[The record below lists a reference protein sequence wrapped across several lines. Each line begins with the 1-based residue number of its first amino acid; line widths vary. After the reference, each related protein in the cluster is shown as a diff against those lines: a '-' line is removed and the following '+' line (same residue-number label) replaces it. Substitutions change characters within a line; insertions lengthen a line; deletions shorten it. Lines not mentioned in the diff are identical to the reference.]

1 MSKSIETNSN
11 LIKGNTTTIEGIK
24 TKIEDLE
31 LGVAVKDQYDRIKYT
46 SFVDWHIRLEIYS
59 NITDTTILNEDL
71 LYSNLIPN
79 YIDYIHLDSYSN
91 LDDENNKK
99 EILYQS
105 NLQFIDYT
113 EFGNTNT
120 LERNYQ
126 LDIYDTYQRY
136 IFKNKPNLLLRYKL
150 NILLTQDHTA
160 NLIFPDNLCDFCL
173 FVNYNYVGSNI
184 HKDDDVNNEINLIKG
199 WNTIDYFFIYND
211 ISGKTIALGFN
222 PIHFEDK
229 IELIYG
235 FLPYNENKLVENNNS
250 LRYTISTKN
259 NNTKN
264 DTKNEYIIQQKS
276 KPIVDEAYILTKSFI
291 YNFSNLESVVFN
303 SNINFKFNI
312 DSVESIEVS
321 IKLNSITLSNIY
333 TESEPKSL
341 LINNFNLH
349 IENMTSNSTLF
360 NDTFNDNQ
368 EIKVNESYTF
378 NCANS
383 DIEFY
388 NNTFENNINIDINC
402 NINLSF
408 DNDNTSVLYNIE
420 FEFYLE
426 IRSDNINNNLEFNHK
441 ENIDKQTTN
450 NNIIFMNDG
459 SIGIGTDD
467 SKGYSL
473 YVNNISTAKKGI
485 YCADDITILSDQ
497 KYKTNIKTIEN
508 PIEKLMALR
517 GVSYNRIDRDINET
531 RYGFIAQEVQKI
543 VPEACDGNNGIKTTD
558 IVALLVEGFKEL
570 AKKM

>member
-24 TKIEDLE
+24 TKIKALE

-105 NLQFIDYT
+105 NLQFIDYN
-113 EFGNTNT
+113 EIGDTNT
-120 LERNYQ
+120 LKRDYQ
-126 LDIYDTYQRY
+126 LDTYDTYQRY
-136 IFKNKPNLLLRYKL
+136 IFNNKPNLLLRYKL
-150 NILLTQDHTA
+150 NILLTQDYTV
-160 NLIFPDNLCDFCL
+160 NLIFPDDLYDFCL
-173 FVNYNYVGSNI
+173 FVNYNYIGSNI
-184 HKDDDVNNEINLIKG
+184 HNDDDIDNEINLIKG
-199 WNTIDYFFIYND
+199 WNTIDYFFIYNY

-222 PIHFEDK
+222 PILDFEDK

-264 DTKNEYIIQQKS
+264 EYIIQQKS

-291 YNFSNLESVVFN
+291 YNIDPVESNVFN

-341 LINNFNLH
+341 SINNFNLH

-402 NINLSF
+402 NINLGF
-408 DNDNTSVLYNIE
+408 DNINSSVLYNIE

>member
-59 NITDTTILNEDL
+59 NITDTTILNKDL

-120 LERNYQ
+120 LKRDYQ

-136 IFKNKPNLLLRYKL
+136 IFNNKPNLLLRYKL
-150 NILLTQDHTA
+150 NILLTQDYTV
-160 NLIFPDNLCDFCL
+160 NLIFPDDLYDFCL

-222 PIHFEDK
+222 PILDFEDK

-264 DTKNEYIIQQKS
+264 EYIIQQKS

-291 YNFSNLESVVFN
+291 YNFSYLNSNVFD
-303 SNINFKFNI
+303 SNINFNFNI
-312 DSVESIEVS
+312 NSVESTEVS
-321 IKLNSITLSNIY
+321 IKLNSITLSNIN
-333 TESEPKSL
+333 TESDPKSL
-341 LINNFNLH
+341 SINNFNLD

-441 ENIDKQTTN
+441 ENIDKKTTN

>member
-24 TKIEDLE
+24 TKIKALE

-105 NLQFIDYT
+105 NLQFIDYN
-113 EFGNTNT
+113 EIGDTNT
-120 LERNYQ
+120 LKRDYQ
-126 LDIYDTYQRY
+126 LDTYDTYQRY
-136 IFKNKPNLLLRYKL
+136 IFNNKPNLLLRYKL
-150 NILLTQDHTA
+150 NILLTQDYTV
-160 NLIFPDNLCDFCL
+160 NLIFPDDLYDFCL
-173 FVNYNYVGSNI
+173 FVNYNYIGSNI
-184 HKDDDVNNEINLIKG
+184 HNDDDIDNEINLIKG

-264 DTKNEYIIQQKS
+264 EYIIQQKS

-291 YNFSNLESVVFN
+291 YNIDPVESNVFN

-341 LINNFNLH
+341 SINNFNLH

-402 NINLSF
+402 NINLGF
-408 DNDNTSVLYNIE
+408 DNINSSVLYNIE

>member
-24 TKIEDLE
+24 TKIVDLE

-105 NLQFIDYT
+105 NLQFIDYN
-113 EFGNTNT
+113 EIGDTNT
-120 LERNYQ
+120 LKRDYQ
-126 LDIYDTYQRY
+126 LDTYDTYQRY
-136 IFKNKPNLLLRYKL
+136 IFNNKPNLLLRYKL
-150 NILLTQDHTA
+150 NILLTQDYTV
-160 NLIFPDNLCDFCL
+160 NLIFPDDLYDFCL
-173 FVNYNYVGSNI
+173 FVNYNYIGSNI
-184 HKDDDVNNEINLIKG
+184 HNDDDIDNEINLIKG

-264 DTKNEYIIQQKS
+264 EYIIQQKS

-291 YNFSNLESVVFN
+291 YNIDPVESNVFN

-341 LINNFNLH
+341 SINNFNLH

-402 NINLSF
+402 NINLGF
-408 DNDNTSVLYNIE
+408 DNINSSVLYNIE

>member
-24 TKIEDLE
+24 TKIVDLE

-105 NLQFIDYT
+105 NLQFIDYN
-113 EFGNTNT
+113 EIGDTNT
-120 LERNYQ
+120 LKRDYQ
-126 LDIYDTYQRY
+126 LDTYDTYQRY
-136 IFKNKPNLLLRYKL
+136 IFNNKPNLLLRYKL
-150 NILLTQDHTA
+150 NILLTQDYTV
-160 NLIFPDNLCDFCL
+160 NLIFPDDLYDFCL
-173 FVNYNYVGSNI
+173 FVNYNYIGSNI
-184 HKDDDVNNEINLIKG
+184 HNDDDIDNEINLIKG
-199 WNTIDYFFIYND
+199 WNTIDYFFIYNY

-264 DTKNEYIIQQKS
+264 EYIIQQKS

-291 YNFSNLESVVFN
+291 YNIDPVESNVFN

-341 LINNFNLH
+341 SINNFNLH

-402 NINLSF
+402 NINLGF
-408 DNDNTSVLYNIE
+408 DNINSSVLYNIE

>member
-24 TKIEDLE
+24 TKIVDLE

-105 NLQFIDYT
+105 NLQFIDYN
-113 EFGNTNT
+113 EIGDTNT
-120 LERNYQ
+120 LKRDYQ
-126 LDIYDTYQRY
+126 LDTYDTYQRY
-136 IFKNKPNLLLRYKL
+136 IFNNKPNLLLRYKL
-150 NILLTQDHTA
+150 NILLTQDYTV
-160 NLIFPDNLCDFCL
+160 NLIFPDDLYDFCL
-173 FVNYNYVGSNI
+173 FVNYNYIGSNI
-184 HKDDDVNNEINLIKG
+184 HNDDDIDNEINLIKG

-222 PIHFEDK
+222 PILDFEDK

-259 NNTKN
+259 NN
-264 DTKNEYIIQQKS
+264 TKNEYIIQQKS

-341 LINNFNLH
+341 SINNFNLH

-402 NINLSF
+402 NINLGF
-408 DNDNTSVLYNIE
+408 DNINSSVLYNIE

>member
-1 MSKSIETNSN
+1 MSKSIETNN
-11 LIKGNTTTIEGIK
+11 TLIQGNTTNIETINSEIGN
-24 TKIEDLE
+24 LR

-71 LYSNLIPN
+71 LYSNLIPD
-79 YIDYIHLDSYSN
+79 YIDYIHLDSHSN

-105 NLQFIDYT
+105 NLQFIDYNEIGT
-113 EFGNTNT
+113 TNT
-120 LERNYQ
+120 LKRDYQ
-126 LDIYDTYQRY
+126 LDIYDTYQKY
-136 IFKNKPNLLLRYKL
+136 IFNNKPNLLLRYKL
-150 NILLTQDHTA
+150 NILLKQDHTA
-160 NLIFPDNLCDFCL
+160 NLIFPDKLYNFCL

-184 HKDDDVNNEINLIKG
+184 HNDDDVDNEINLIKG

-211 ISGKTIALGFN
+211 SSDKTIALGFN
-222 PIHFEDK
+222 PILDFEDK

-259 NNTKN
+259 NNTN
-264 DTKNEYIIQQKS
+264 NEYIIQQKS
-276 KPIVDEAYILTKSFI
+276 KPIVDEPYILTKSFI
-291 YNFSNLESVVFN
+291 YNFSNLESVVFD
-303 SNINFKFNI
+303 SNINFNFNI
-312 DSVESIEVS
+312 NSVESIEVS
-321 IKLNSITLSNIY
+321 IKLNSITLSNIN
-333 TESEPKSL
+333 TESDTKSL
-341 LINNFNLH
+341 SINNFNLH

-368 EIKVNESYTF
+368 EIKINESYTF

-388 NNTFENNINIDINC
+388 NNTFENNIDIDINC

>member
-120 LERNYQ
+120 LKRDYQ

-136 IFKNKPNLLLRYKL
+136 IFNNKPNLLLRYKL
-150 NILLTQDHTA
+150 NILLTQDYTV
-160 NLIFPDNLCDFCL
+160 NLIFPDDLYDFCL
-173 FVNYNYVGSNI
+173 FVNYNYIGSNI
-184 HKDDDVNNEINLIKG
+184 HNDDDIDNEINLIKG

-222 PIHFEDK
+222 PILDFEDK

-264 DTKNEYIIQQKS
+264 EYIIQQKS

-291 YNFSNLESVVFN
+291 YNFSYLNSNVFD
-303 SNINFKFNI
+303 SNINFNFNFNI
-312 DSVESIEVS
+312 NSVESIEVS
-321 IKLNSITLSNIY
+321 IKLNSITLSNIN
-333 TESEPKSL
+333 TESDPKSL
-341 LINNFNLH
+341 SINNFNLD

>member
-1 MSKSIETNSN
+1 MSKSIETNN
-11 LIKGNTTTIEGIK
+11 TLIQGNTTNIETINSEIGN
-24 TKIEDLE
+24 LR

-71 LYSNLIPN
+71 LYSNLIPD
-79 YIDYIHLDSYSN
+79 YIDYIHLDSHSN

-105 NLQFIDYT
+105 NLQFIDYNEIGT
-113 EFGNTNT
+113 TNT
-120 LERNYQ
+120 LKRDYQ
-126 LDIYDTYQRY
+126 LDIYDTYQKY
-136 IFKNKPNLLLRYKL
+136 IFNNKPNLLLRYKL
-150 NILLTQDHTA
+150 NILLKQDHTA
-160 NLIFPDNLCDFCL
+160 NLIFPDKLYNFCL

-184 HKDDDVNNEINLIKG
+184 HNEDDVDNEINLIKG

-211 ISGKTIALGFN
+211 SSDKTIALGFN
-222 PIHFEDK
+222 PILDFEDK

-259 NNTKN
+259 NNTN
-264 DTKNEYIIQQKS
+264 NEYIIQQKS
-276 KPIVDEAYILTKSFI
+276 KPIVDEPYILTKSFI
-291 YNFSNLESVVFN
+291 YNFSNLESVVFD
-303 SNINFKFNI
+303 SNINFNFNI
-312 DSVESIEVS
+312 NSVESIEVS
-321 IKLNSITLSNIY
+321 IKLNSITLSNIN
-333 TESEPKSL
+333 TESDTKSL
-341 LINNFNLH
+341 SINNFNLH

-368 EIKVNESYTF
+368 EIKINESYTF

-388 NNTFENNINIDINC
+388 NNTFENNIDIDINC